1 MNPSWFSIFLTLTLP
16 KFSSTSSHSQ
26 NNPFSLKS
34 CPLIPLLP
42 TLMRRKPNYL
52 TSSFFLFTLIIL
64 TEPLLQ
70 LPTRCLLST
79 TLTLMSLKYFVFLLL
94 LTLPRPWALMGLV
107 RLYLNLVLVFC
118 VSLFI
123 IFSLSL
129 FLMVICLLNGVY
141 ILLLQYSN
149 QATNLQSGT
158 TGLFLSCAQFLKF
171 LKELYSPVVA
181 DSIST
186 SQFGFMKGRSS
197 QQQLLVML
205 NEIFSNKN
213 SKTCS
218 DIVYLDISKAFDS
231 VSHDVLFLKLQ
242 LMGIS
247 GTILNWFKAYLD
259 NRRQLVSVNGSFSGF
274 LPVTSGVPQ
283 GSILGPLLFLIY
295 INDLPDSVLFSKPLL
310 FADDTKCLISST
322 KDVCSHNMQQD
333 LDSLYQWSISNYMNF
348 NQSKCVALRIPSIGL
363 PPVYLLNGYSIPTTN
378 LFKDLGVL
386 LSGDLSW
393 SAHINMIVTRAY
405 KMLGLIR
412 RCFSHTASVPVRRL
426 LYTSVSCSFPPNL
439 LLSYLETLLAQRY
452 HCS

>member
-1 MNPSWFSIFLTLTLP
+1 
-16 KFSSTSSHSQ
+16 
-26 NNPFSLKS
+26 
-34 CPLIPLLP
+34 
-42 TLMRRKPNYL
+42 MR
-52 TSSFFLFTLIIL
+52 
-64 TEPLLQ
+64 
-70 LPTRCLLST
+70 
-79 TLTLMSLKYFVFLLL
+79 
-94 LTLPRPWALMGLV
+94 
-107 RLYLNLVLVFC
+107 
-118 VSLFI
+118 
-123 IFSLSL
+123 
-129 FLMVICLLNGVY
+129 
-141 ILLLQYSN
+141 
-149 QATNLQSGT
+149 
-158 TGLFLSCAQFLKF
+158 
-171 LKELYSPVVA
+171 
-181 DSIST
+181 
-186 SQFGFMKGRSS
+186 GRSS

-231 VSHDVLFLKLQ
+231 VSHDILFLKLQ

-322 KDVCSHNMQQD
+322 KDVSSHNMQQD

-348 NQSKCVALRIPSIGL
+348 NQSKCAALRIPSIGL
-363 PPVYLLNGYSIPTTN
+363 PPVYLLNGYSIPITN

-426 LYTSVSCSFPPNL
+426 LYTSLVRSHLIYCSVIWRPYLRRDIIVLEKLQRRATKFILNDYTSDYKTRLSSLELLPLSMTLELYDIIFFLKSVRSPSPSFDTLDYIHFSVSSGTRSSSNNKL
-439 LLSYLETLLAQRY
+439 LHLLASTTSSSNFYFNRLPRLWNSLPSIDDDVSTSAAISRLKALFWSHFLLNFNNDDPCSY
-452 HCS
+452 HFLCPCPSCAHSSPNFTYL